1 MAKIETREEFRN
13 WSDGK
18 PDEIAITIAV
28 RAALRVLPLVATE
41 LSPHISER
49 PIAFFAELTSS
60 LFRCVS
66 LAVAQVKFRSSAH
79 ELSEAATIASNAAE
93 NYASGVAPAI
103 PLTSTFMANGNISIA
118 YCAAYAAV
126 NVARA
131 RTASTA
137 ESAVVAA
144 AGATFAA
151 EAATYFSSM
160 WKEIGRD
167 TDRIDGRQSE
177 AELLDAPLWTGPR
190 PDWALENWQVMRNAL
205 PSADQ
210 WQVWIDWY
218 EARLAGRATSEAYDL
233 TFVDV
238 PEDEWK
244 KGPAAGNAWIAANLA
259 KLPKETLRDVGDI
272 LARIRKDP
280 AGAPIRIVNGKAA
293 IESNESDDD
302 FAVAAQ
308 PQTQQL
314 LARARVRAAAA
325 REHAFKLSNQR
336 GFENIASDV
345 DEFSRL
351 LSGDANLLAENISI
365 AWELSSSIGA
375 FAERDEE
382 VKSGRGGLTPQMDA
396 GPREAIDQLLTASAA
411 LIRRFPTAREHDEA
425 VRISRQPRESLAPT
439 KEIFESAKSGALLEK
454 STERVLGSAIDAGER
469 SDGVQAEKN
478 RAFASGTTR
487 SMIVAFMV
495 GGSAYAMSLGGKFV
509 EGAVTKAGEHFY
521 EHSAIGET
529 IDRFLLEKEK
539 EIAELFKDLPADVRS
554 AIREV
559 LRRIREGKPPPS
571 PPRVDPT
578 TSV

>member
-1 MAKIETREEFRN
+1 MVA
-13 WSDGK
+13 
-18 PDEIAITIAV
+18 IAV
-28 RAALRVLPLVATE
+28 RAALRVAPLVAK
-41 LSPHISER
+41 LLPPGGGQGR
-49 PIAFFAELTSS
+49 AESFLKLTSAV
-60 LFRCVS
+60 FRCYA
-66 LAVAQVKFRSSAH
+66 LARAAGKYPARAN
-79 ELSEAATIASNAAE
+79 ELRAA
-93 NYASGVAPAI
+93 
-103 PLTSTFMANGNISIA
+103 
-118 YCAAYAAV
+118 AAYAA
-126 NVARA
+126 A
-131 RTASTA
+131 TAAT
-137 ESAVVAA
+137 AA
-144 AGATFAA
+144 AYAA
-151 EAATYFSSM
+151 GNAANAAATAGNAANAAATAATATANAATATAATATANAAPATAATATAATAADALIWDSIS
-160 WKEIGRD
+160 RD
-167 TDRIDGRQSE
+167 VEWIERGQSLGGLIE
-177 AELLDAPLWTGPR
+177 TSIWFDAIPS
-190 PDWALENWQVMRNAL
+190 WAVEHWGTMRAAL
-205 PSADQ
+205 PDDQ
-210 WQVWIDWY
+210 HWQVWIDWY
-218 EARLAGRATSEAYDL
+218 EARLAGRPTSEAYDL
-233 TFVDV
+233 AFVKV
-238 PEDEWK
+238 PEEEWR

-259 KLPKETLRDVGDI
+259 KLPKETLRDIGDI

-302 FAVAAQ
+302 FAIAAQ